1 MAAQLTLLTNV
12 VNKAWNKTTSIAQPR
27 SMSSSSA
34 TPASKRKRPPSPP
47 TPSRRMHDN
56 TFYFDDGSIVL
67 AACSDYADEEK
78 ATYVDTL
85 GPASSIDR
93 SIDNVQGNEITVYFR
108 VHRSIL
114 VGESEVFKD
123 MFIVGQTSASTTKAE
138 VYDGVP
144 LIVMQDKA
152 EDVRGFLQAIYKPRS
167 IHLPPGLKC
176 LLKSSV
182 FLPRY
187 DPASAKLLTS
197 PLLLA
202 VKYQADNLKHR
213 IIKHLEADW
222 PASDYSAWKF
232 KRAKTAAEMS
242 GCGMSISDP
251 VDLLQLIRKVNM
263 PDDSLKQLRAVAL
276 HNMLGL
282 PEDAYYNV
290 DPAALNARDCLA
302 LVAGQAKTN
311 NLLWSWIKLEELIP
325 GTAADDEGPAFDDC
339 PRCKAKMFRDE
350 LFAKWMEVSLYYPD
364 ALVFLDMEARRISR
378 GYGSAAAL
386 LCSYECR
393 KEAEAW
399 MDALAEEFYRKLDEI
414 YYLIDL
420 SDILH

>member
-1 MAAQLTLLTNV
+1 
-12 VNKAWNKTTSIAQPR
+12 
-27 SMSSSSA
+27 
-34 TPASKRKRPPSPP
+34 
-47 TPSRRMHDN
+47 MHDN

-85 GPASSIDR
+85 GPTSSIDR
-93 SIDNVQGNEITVYFR
+93 SIANEITVYFR

-123 MFIVGQTSASTTKAE
+123 MFIVGQTSASTTNAE

-176 LLKSSV
+176 LLTSMLKSSV
-182 FLPRY
+182 FLERY

-202 VKYQADNLKHR
+202 VKYQADNLKDR
-213 IIKHLEADW
+213 IIEQLEADW
-222 PASDYSAWKF
+222 PASDYSAWKY
-232 KRAKTAAEMS
+232 KREKLEAGMS
-242 GCGMSISDP
+242 GCGMCISEP

-263 PDDSLKQLRAVAL
+263 PDDSLKKLRAVAL

-282 PEDAYYNV
+282 PDDTYYDV
-290 DPAALNARDCLA
+290 DPALDARDCLA
-302 LVAGQAKTN
+302 LVAGQTKTN
-311 NLLWSWIKLEELIP
+311 NLLWSWIKLEEPIP
-325 GTAADDEGPAFDDC
+325 GTTANDEGPAFDDC

-350 LFAKWMEVSLYYPD
+350 LFAKWMGLSLYYPD
-364 ALVFLDMEARRISR
+364 ALVFLDMEARHISE
-378 GYGSAAAL
+378 GHGSAAAL

>member
-1 MAAQLTLLTNV
+1 
-12 VNKAWNKTTSIAQPR
+12 
-27 SMSSSSA
+27 MSSFSA
-34 TPASKRKRPPSPP
+34 TSSSKRKRPPSPP

-85 GPASSIDR
+85 GPTSSIDR
-93 SIDNVQGNEITVYFR
+93 SIANEITVYFR

-123 MFIVGQTSASTTKAE
+123 MFIVGQTSASTTNAE

-152 EDVRGFLQAIYKPRS
+152 EDVRGFLQAIYKP
-167 IHLPPGLKC
+167 
-176 LLKSSV
+176 SSV
-182 FLPRY
+182 FLERY

-202 VKYQADNLKHR
+202 VKYQADNLKDR
-213 IIKHLEADW
+213 IIEQLEADW
-222 PASDYSAWKF
+222 PASDYSAWKY
-232 KRAKTAAEMS
+232 KREKLEAGMS
-242 GCGMSISDP
+242 GCGMCISEP

-263 PDDSLKQLRAVAL
+263 PDDSLKKLRAVAL

-282 PEDAYYNV
+282 PDDTYYDV
-290 DPAALNARDCLA
+290 DPAALDARDCLA
-302 LVAGQAKTN
+302 LVAGQTKTN
-311 NLLWSWIKLEELIP
+311 NLLWSWIKLEEPIP

-350 LFAKWMEVSLYYPD
+350 LFSKWMGLSLYYPD
-364 ALVFLDMEARRISR
+364 ALVFLDMEARHISE
-378 GYGSAAAL
+378 GHGSAAAL